1 MLAAFLL
8 LAPLLTASPAPGAN
22 TEKIFGQVA
31 QQADAARTADKTQDA
46 IRLYRQGVRLRPA
59 WSEGWWSLG
68 SLLYDQDRFLDA
80 DDAFRRYVAVTPKAG
95 PAYAFL
101 GLCEYETKNYDRALE
116 HFQAWA
122 HQGWPGTPDL
132 IDVAAF
138 HWALLLTRKGQF
150 VEGLYLLTIE
160 ASKQRG
166 GPALTEAMGLAALR
180 LPSLPEDYPPSQ
192 RELVWLAGKAA
203 FYASL
208 PSREFDRADE
218 YARKLSLHYGHEPN
232 VHYFRGTLFKSEHKS
247 AEAALEFQQ
256 ELKISPRHAAAM
268 AELAR
273 LDLDSYQIAEAS
285 SLAKQAI
292 AIKPTSSEA
301 HHVLGE
307 VFFAQQQF
315 QESVKE
321 LEMAKHLAPDV
332 APLRLHLARA
342 YKALGRNKD
351 AEQELATFNLLKKK
365 ELVFA
370 SPEEKLNTL
379 RKRAESAK

>member
-8 LAPLLTASPAPGAN
+8 LAPLLTASPAPGASP
-22 TEKIFGQVA
+22 EKIFGQIA
-31 QQADAARTADKTQDA
+31 QQADAARTADKTEDA
-46 IRLYRQGVRLRPA
+46 IRLYRQGVRLRPT

-138 HWALLLTRKGQF
+138 HWALLLTRKGQS

-180 LPSLPEDYPPSQ
+180 IPSLPEDYPPSE

-208 PSREFDRADE
+208 PSRDFDRADE
-218 YARKLSLHYGHEPN
+218 YARKLLLHYGHEPN
-232 VHYFRGTLFKSEHKS
+232 VHYFRGTLLKSEHKS
-247 AEAALEFQQ
+247 AEAAQEFRQ
-256 ELKISPRHAAAM
+256 ELEISPGHEAAM
-268 AELAR
+268 VELAR
-273 LDLDSYQIAEAS
+273 MDLDGNQMVEAL
-285 SLAKQAI
+285 SLAKHAI
-292 AIKPTSSEA
+292 AIEPKSSEA

-315 QESVKE
+315 RESVKE
-321 LEMAKHLAPDV
+321 LEVAKQLAPDV

-342 YKALGRNKD
+342 YKALGRNRD

-379 RKRAESAK
+379 PKHPESPK